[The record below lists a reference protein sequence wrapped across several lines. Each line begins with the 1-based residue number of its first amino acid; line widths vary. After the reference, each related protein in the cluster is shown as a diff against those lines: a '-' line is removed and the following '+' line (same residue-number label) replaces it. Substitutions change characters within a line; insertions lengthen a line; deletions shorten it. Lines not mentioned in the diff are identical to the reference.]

1 MLSINIIMRRK
12 KIISMTM
19 LMILTL
25 TMARNCNDLH
35 AGIVDS
41 ERKKIFMLIMTP
53 TIMVM
58 IIKPVTLK
66 ACVAHGMTQIVT
78 KL

>member
-1 MLSINIIMRRK
+1 MRRK

-25 TMARNCNDLH
+25 TMTRNCNDLH

-41 ERKKIFMLIMTP
+41 ERKMIFMLIMTP

-58 IIKPVTLK
+58 IIKPITLK
-66 ACVAHGMTQIVT
+66 TCVAYGMTQIVT